1 MITTIWGTTKKPVS
15 SDRLAKFFK
24 GFPELEGTLY
34 IGYPIIGTP
43 EGAFP
48 IDAMLISPSKGIL
61 LIDLI
66 EGRDESGYVEKQDDG
81 FNKFEAKL
89 KNHRSLMRGRSLRI
103 ALSIATFAPAIPN
116 GKTNLDDYPLV
127 NEDSLKQYYD
137 SIPDAEQ
144 AYSEAVAVI
153 QSISTIRK
161 GRKKRE
167 INNPDS
173 RGAKLKNLEDS
184 IANLDNQQGRAVI
197 ETVDGVQRIRGLA
210 GSGKT
215 IILALKAAY
224 LHARHPDWK
233 IAVTFHT
240 RALKGQL
247 RRLINTFHIEQ
258 TNEEPDWAN
267 LHVLQSWGAP
277 GSVEKNGIYY
287 TYCKQAG
294 AEYFDLEGARRRFP
308 NREFEGICKN
318 AVEERKAATPVYD
331 AILVDE
337 AQDLSSHFLQICYQ
351 LLTEKKRLIYAYDE
365 LQNLN
370 SSSLPPPE
378 EIFGVNSDGRPNVQF
393 LPPEP
398 GKPQQ
403 DVILEMCYRNSRPV
417 LATAHA
423 LGFGI
428 YRETPKGQT
437 TGLIQMFDQSSLWL
451 EVGYKAVEGTLEDGH
466 EVTLKRTQDSSPR
479 FLEQHSDI
487 SDLIQFHCF
496 SSAKEQADWVANQI
510 SSNLK
515 DDELEPGDIIVINPD
530 PFSTRNVVGPIRKI
544 LFEREIQSHL
554 AGVDTSPDVFF
565 DEDGKSVAFTGIYR
579 AKGNEAGMVY
589 IINAQDCQFS
599 LGGMATLRNRLFTA
613 ITRSKAW
620 VRVVGFGDGMQKL
633 INEFERVKAQDF
645 CLKFRY
651 PTAEERK
658 HLNIVNRDKDV
669 RVVREGA
676 KNFDK
681 VLKELQSG
689 RVAIEDLPSEQ
700 VDYLRRILIE
710 RDQKK

>member
-1 MITTIWGTTKKPVS
+1 
-15 SDRLAKFFK
+15 
-24 GFPELEGTLY
+24 
-34 IGYPIIGTP
+34 
-43 EGAFP
+43 
-48 IDAMLISPSKGIL
+48 
-61 LIDLI
+61 
-66 EGRDESGYVEKQDDG
+66 
-81 FNKFEAKL
+81 
-89 KNHRSLMRGRSLRI
+89 
-103 ALSIATFAPAIPN
+103 
-116 GKTNLDDYPLV
+116 
-127 NEDSLKQYYD
+127 
-137 SIPDAEQ
+137 
-144 AYSEAVAVI
+144 
-153 QSISTIRK
+153 
-161 GRKKRE
+161 
-167 INNPDS
+167 
-173 RGAKLKNLEDS
+173 
-184 IANLDNQQGRAVI
+184 
-197 ETVDGVQRIRGLA
+197 
-210 GSGKT
+210 
-215 IILALKAAY
+215 
-224 LHARHPDWK
+224 
-233 IAVTFHT
+233 
-240 RALKGQL
+240 
-247 RRLINTFHIEQ
+247 
-258 TNEEPDWAN
+258 
-267 LHVLQSWGAP
+267 
-277 GSVEKNGIYY
+277 
-287 TYCKQAG
+287 
-294 AEYFDLEGARRRFP
+294 
-308 NREFEGICKN
+308 
-318 AVEERKAATPVYD
+318 
-331 AILVDE
+331 
-337 AQDLSSHFLQICYQ
+337 
-351 LLTEKKRLIYAYDE
+351 
-365 LQNLN
+365 
-370 SSSLPPPE
+370 
-378 EIFGVNSDGRPNVQF
+378 
-393 LPPEP
+393 
-398 GKPQQ
+398 
-403 DVILEMCYRNSRPV
+403 
-417 LATAHA
+417 
-423 LGFGI
+423 
-428 YRETPKGQT
+428 
-437 TGLIQMFDQSSLWL
+437 MFDQSSLWL

-633 INEFERVKAQDF
+633 INEFERVKAQKF